1 MDERNAQTSALPG
14 FLTDPRGVLE
24 RRWRW
29 MLAGSVLCA
38 VVASAVVAVLPQ
50 SYEASSRLLFSSQRI
65 PEDFVRSTSQ
75 ESVDEQVNAMIGEV
89 LSRVSLEEVVRGHSL
104 APEGEET
111 AEALYALRAAIEIEP
126 EKAMATSSRGEPSR
140 IFSVRVTWNDP
151 VLAADLANDLVSR
164 FIAAHA
170 DRRGRQVRLATEFL
184 RRGME
189 NAERELR
196 EQSAKLTEFKERY
209 RGELPTE
216 LETKLARLER
226 LQAQRQSLALQ
237 ISEAEARMLTVRAS
251 SGAVDS
257 RAKLIADLRAKLVHE
272 QAVHTDEHPNVLSMK
287 RQIAELEAA
296 PPEPVPVASYDP
308 AAAAIAAE
316 VAALRRQ
323 TLEIESEMQELDR
336 QVGHI
341 PARQEELD
349 AMLRR
354 EEMLREAFA
363 DASRKLQDA
372 ELAENLEQAQQGIR
386 LTRLE
391 QAVPPNTP
399 KYPKP
404 LLFLGALLASLGFGA
419 AVGVLFELL
428 DPVVLTGSDLE
439 TATGLPLLGVVPR
452 AH

>member
-1 MDERNAQTSALPG
+1 MDERNPQPSGLPG
-14 FLTDPRGVLE
+14 FLTDPRGVLA
-24 RRWRW
+24 RRWPW
-29 MLAGSVLCA
+29 MLAGGVLCA
-38 VVASAVVAVLPQ
+38 IVASAVVAVLPQ
-50 SYEASSRLLFSSQRI
+50 SYEAGSRLLFSSQRI

-89 LSRVSLEEVVRGHSL
+89 LSRASLEEVVRGHSL
-104 APEGEET
+104 AGESPEEV
-111 AEALYALRAAIEIEP
+111 ADALYALRGAIEIEP
-126 EKAMATSSRGEPSR
+126 EKTLSPGRGEPSR
-140 IFSVRVTWNDP
+140 IFSVRVTWQDP
-151 VLAADLANDLVSR
+151 VVAADLANDLVSR

-170 DRRGRQVRLATEFL
+170 DRRSRQVRLATEFL

-189 NAERELR
+189 NAEKELR
-196 EQSAKLTEFKERY
+196 DQSAKLTEFKERY

-251 SGAVDS
+251 SGALDS
-257 RAKLIADLRAKLVHE
+257 RGKLIAELRAKLV
-272 QAVHTDEHPNVLSMK
+272 QQQSVHTDEHPNVVSMK
-287 RQIAELEAA
+287 RQIAELEAL
-296 PPEPVPVASYDP
+296 PPEPAPAASYDP
-308 AAAAIAAE
+308 AAAAIAGELGALRAQTAE
-316 VAALRRQ
+316 VEA
-323 TLEIESEMQELDR
+323 EMRELDQ
-336 QVGHI
+336 QVAHI

-354 EEMLREAFA
+354 EEVLREAFTES
-363 DASRKLQDA
+363 SRKLQDA

-386 LTRLE
+386 LSRLE
-391 QAVPPNTP
+391 QAVPPNQP

-404 LLFLGALLASLGFGA
+404 LLLLGALGASLAFGL

-428 DPVVLTGSDLE
+428 DPVVLTGGDLE

-452 AH
+452 AR